1 MMRFLLS
8 IAARFWPVKFH
19 IYDCVKYYMFGT
31 RKTNEIIATTF
42 KDDPGPSGVAMVIV
56 ENVASRVQINP

>member
-1 MMRFLLS
+1 
-8 IAARFWPVKFH
+8 
-19 IYDCVKYYMFGT
+19 MFGT

-42 KDDPGPSGVAMVIV
+42 KDDPGPSGAAIAMVIV